1 MENLIPINIGEV
13 FGSPIGQT
21 KGIGSLVSLFLN
33 ASFAI
38 AGVIILFLFVLS
50 GISLISGAGSS
61 DPQKIE
67 KGKKAITSAIIG
79 FIIILA
85 AYWVIRII
93 EIITGSNFITQP
105 QI

>member
-1 MENLIPINIGEV
+1 MKNLAIDIGST
-13 FGSPIGQT
+13 FGSPFGQN
-21 KGIGSLVSLFLN
+21 KGIGNLVTLILN

-38 AGVIILFLFVLS
+38 ASIIILFLFIFA

-67 KGKKAITSAIIG
+67 KGKKAITTAIIG
-79 FIIILA
+79 FIIIFG

-105 QI
+105 TI

>member
-1 MENLIPINIGEV
+1 MLAAINIGNA
-13 FGSPIGQT
+13 FGSPFGQD
-21 KGIGSLVSLFLN
+21 KGIGNLVTLILN

-38 AGVIILFLFVLS
+38 ASIIILFLFIFA

-67 KGKKAITSAIIG
+67 KGKKAITTAIIG
-79 FIIILA
+79 FIIIFG

-105 QI
+105 TI

>member
-1 MENLIPINIGEV
+1 MKNLAVDIGST
-13 FGSPIGQT
+13 FGSPLGQS
-21 KGIGSLVSLFLN
+21 KGIGDLVTLILN

-38 AGVIILFLFVLS
+38 ASIIILFLFIFAGV
-50 GISLISGAGSS
+50 SLISGAGSS

-67 KGKKAITSAIIG
+67 KGKKAITTAIIG
-79 FIIILA
+79 FIIIFG

-105 QI
+105 PGI